1 MQDYSIDDGAYVSGA
16 DSVYAAYPFRMTARD
31 MARFGLLFL
40 RQGQWRGRQVVPG
53 DWVAGARHPTRMRAN
68 RAVWLPVV
76 GIGERKHLPGVT
88 MPEGSYSA
96 RGAGGHYILV
106 VPAYDLVIVHRVN
119 TDIRDRSVS
128 RAEFGK
134 LVGLIL
140 EARE

>member
-1 MQDYSIDDGAYVSGA
+1 MTGA

-40 RQGQWRGRQVVPG
+40 RQGSWRGAQVIPA
-53 DWVAGARHPTRMRAN
+53 DWVAESTRSYSDAGESGGYGYLWWV
-68 RAVWLPVV
+68 AV
-76 GIGERKHLPGVT
+76 GGRHLPGVT
-88 MPEGSYSA
+88 MPDGSYSA

-119 TDIRDRSVS
+119 TDIPDRQVTG
-128 RAEFGK
+128 AEFGR

-140 EARE
+140 QARMGAS